1 VIAGRAQT
9 FVAGIAV
16 ASNACM
22 PAFAYADE
30 TIRVPKLYVEPTRSL
45 PTQFAPA
52 PRTRR
57 WPYAL
62 LAVVVAVAAWTPV
75 QLPHR
80 EDRAVQAEK
89 LLELIR

>member
-1 VIAGRAQT
+1 
-9 FVAGIAV
+9 
-16 ASNACM
+16 M
-22 PAFAYADE
+22 PAFACADE

-45 PTQFAPA
+45 PTQFAPT
-52 PRTRR
+52 PRARR

-62 LAVVVAVAAWTPV
+62 LAVLVAVAAWTPV
-75 QLPHR
+75 QLPQH